1 MPTAFEPDY
10 RWQCG
15 TLKTPHEPCQPSSPQ
30 TVAHSHRVHEVTGSL
45 LLLIHVCFSCC
56 CFFFFFFCSSLCRLR
71 FAHRRKGGKVNIELG
86 HIELGP
92 TSTTFPSQEGSLKV
106 QSIQLSIGRSIILWG
121 FFYLFFLSAFP
132 CWLQVHDVWWLWRF
146 WSTGQNTQM
155 AWLKVW
161 HRTKSSSLKAHS
173 LREGGFRSDSRHV
186 TLQVGRLAQLFLPF
200 TPWKC
205 STCFCAMLSSA
216 RRLFWLL

>member
-1 MPTAFEPDY
+1 MAVWYLKNPSWTLSTQFPTNS
-10 RWQCG
+10 G
-15 TLKTPHEPCQPSSPQ
+15 TLTPSSW
-30 TVAHSHRVHEVTGSL
+30 SHWITAIIDSCVL
-45 LLLIHVCFSCC
+45 LLLLFLLLS
-56 CFFFFFFCSSLCRLR
+56 FFCSSLCRLR

-106 QSIQLSIGRSIILWG
+106 QSIQLSIGRSIVLWG